1 VIGQAGFG
9 VRFGAGSM
17 YDWMVEEIFGDGS
30 EDMGDDKERDIA
42 AAIQMLAAF
51 RRKRTLRRMVEKA
64 FDEVAREMREGR
76 SVAPPDDDELPMEWS
91 PAVKKGGRRTR
102 PRSR

>member
-1 VIGQAGFG
+1 
-9 VRFGAGSM
+9 M

-30 EDMGDDKERDIA
+30 EDSEGMGDDKERDIA
-42 AAIQMLAAF
+42 VAMQMLAAF
-51 RRKRTLRRMVEKA
+51 RRKRTLRRLVEKA

-76 SVAPPDDDELPMEWS
+76 SVAPPDCDEPPPEWS
-91 PAVKKGGRRTR
+91 PPSKKSARRSR